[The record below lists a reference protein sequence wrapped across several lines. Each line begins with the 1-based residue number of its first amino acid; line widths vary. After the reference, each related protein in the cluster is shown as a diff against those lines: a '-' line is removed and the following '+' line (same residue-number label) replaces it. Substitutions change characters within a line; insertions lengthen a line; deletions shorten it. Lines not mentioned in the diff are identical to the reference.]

1 MLLPAGP
8 WCFPRATKHVEEKD
22 SGIMAP
28 LTINS
33 TVKLPSG
40 HEIPRLGFGVR
51 QTVCQVATAPLC

>member
-1 MLLPAGP
+1 MLLPGGAMVLS
-8 WCFPRATKHVEEKD
+8 PRNQHLKEKD
-22 SGIMAP
+22 SGTMAP